1 MTSATTN
8 RQAHEELLADL
19 RARLDRAALGGG
31 EKARARHLDRGKLL
45 ARQRVDV
52 LLDPGSPFLELSPL
66 AAEEMYGG
74 KAPAAGVVAGI
85 VGMVLVAG
93 GFVGSGLGV
102 WLFALLRQLGQIDL
116 VISLSPEAHHRAA
129 NLKLGTAAIRR
140 PDPVAGN
147 DRAVDHGLQPRILT
161 DRGIA
166 DVALHIAQPRN
177 AAGGVGVVVG
187 DHERTGQQASEQCG
201 ETEVPDHGDLLG

>member
-8 RQAHEELLADL
+8 RQAHEELLSDL

-31 EKARARHLDRGKLL
+31 EKARTRHLERGKLL

-85 VGMVLVAG
+85 GRVSGRECLIIANDATVSG
-93 GFVGSGLGV
+93 G
-102 WLFALLRQLGQIDL
+102 
-116 VISLSPEAHHRAA
+116 
-129 NLKLGTAAIRR
+129 T
-140 PDPVAGN
+140 
-147 DRAVDHGLQPRILT
+147 
-161 DRGIA
+161 
-166 DVALHIAQPRN
+166 
-177 AAGGVGVVVG
+177 
-187 DHERTGQQASEQCG
+187 
-201 ETEVPDHGDLLG
+201 